1 MPEVLKTNSFQV
13 PESHFVGVCP
23 IHFHPSEL
31 PKSVEFKKVTWFF
44 RTVPQ
49 EAPKT
54 LTVFILD

>member
-1 MPEVLKTNSFQV
+1 MSKVLKTNSFQV
-13 PESHFVGVCP
+13 PESHLEGVCP
-23 IHFHPSEL
+23 IHFHPSER
-31 PKSVEFKKVTWFF
+31 PKSVEFKQVTWFF